1 MRPLRSL
8 LRASRFAFLALVALA
23 AGAFAAAP
31 ARPPLTDIVDDQTAF
46 ALLVPDVT
54 ALLQGWDASPFAK
67 TWGDEQVV
75 KFLVPMRQ
83 QLKIDQWDEQAK
95 AATGKTVRE
104 LLALAKGG
112 AMVAVPASLL
122 SDLAASGQFPAA
134 PAVLLAVELG
144 DNAATVEKLAK
155 DAALKNEGLR
165 VETTNYAG
173 VLVQTNVSAAK
184 PGGPAGTPAV
194 TAMCDGVWLLSPS
207 YERVCAAI
215 DALKKGGLPNALGRS
230 ESFLRAQKRAGAA
243 HLTAYGSFPA
253 IYPPLLA
260 GLKKALPPAGAEGG
274 PPFTAEGLLTGLGL
288 DALREMV
295 ATLRF
300 DAGETRLTAA
310 LGWSEQR
317 GLAKLLAYG
326 PGPAKRPDWAAA
338 KWFSVASDSFDL
350 RAAYAALE
358 EMVGNIS
365 PQFSTAMQA
374 EIKNAGAQAG
384 IDLKRDLVGSLGS
397 DLLVAQ
403 SLPSGADPAK
413 PPAVAQA
420 DTLIALSLENPAAL
434 VKSLEA
440 VKRMVFEDAVE
451 QIFTKREYL
460 GQTLFTFSPP
470 APAGAPPSAAPGGF
484 TYAVADRTLLLS
496 IGSPAMVETAV
507 QNMAEKRDS
516 FWARRDV
523 RAVLADVP
531 EGAVDVQA
539 QDFSLLITSLLNA
552 LAELPSGA
560 APVARAAAPDSARIA
575 RYWGLLSGYMTKDA
589 KGIFSVVRIASPK
602 P

>member
-1 MRPLRSL
+1 MRPFLSRL
-8 LRASRFAFLALVALA
+8 LAPVSFLAVLAALA
-23 AGAFAAAP
+23 ATAFAAAP
-31 ARPPLTDIVDDQTAF
+31 ARPPLTDIVDDHTAF
-46 ALLVPDVT
+46 ALVVPDAA
-54 ALLQGWDASPFAK
+54 ALMKGWDASPFAK

-75 KFLVPMRQ
+75 KFLAPMRQ

-104 LLALAKGG
+104 LIGLAKGG
-112 AMVAVPASLL
+112 AIVAVPTSLL
-122 SDLAASGQFPAA
+122 SDLASSGQLPAA
-134 PAVLLAVELG
+134 PPVFLAVELG

-173 VLVQTNVSAAK
+173 VFVQTNISATK
-184 PGGPAGTPAV
+184 PGGPAGTPTV
-194 TAMCDGVWLLSPS
+194 TAMCDGVWLLSPN

-215 DALKKGGLPNALGRS
+215 DALKKGGLSNALGRS
-230 ESFLRAQKRAGAA
+230 EGFLRAQKRAGAA
-243 HLTAYGSFPA
+243 HLMSYGSFPA
-253 IYPPLLA
+253 IYAPLLA
-260 GLKKALPPAGAEGG
+260 GLKKALPPAGTEGG

-288 DALREMV
+288 DAMREMM
-295 ATLRF
+295 ATLQF
-300 DAGETRLTAA
+300 DVDETRITAA

-326 PGPAKRPDWAAA
+326 PAPAKRPDWAAA
-338 KWFSVASDSFDL
+338 KWFSVGSDSFDI

-358 EMVGNIS
+358 EMVSNIS
-365 PQFSTAMQA
+365 PEFFTAMQT
-374 EIKNAGAQAG
+374 EIKNAGTQAG

-403 SLPSGADPAK
+403 SLPPSADPAK

-434 VKSLEA
+434 TKSLEA
-440 VKRMVFEDAVE
+440 IKRMIFEDAVD
-451 QIFTKREYL
+451 QLFTKREYL

-470 APAGAPPSAAPGGF
+470 MPAGAPPSAAPGGF
-484 TYAVADRTLLLS
+484 TYAVANRTLLLS
-496 IGSPAMVETAV
+496 FGSPAMVETAV

-523 RAVLADVP
+523 RAVLAEVP

-539 QDFSLLITSLLNA
+539 QDFSLLITSMLNA
-552 LAELPSGA
+552 LAELPPGS
-560 APVARAAAPDSARIA
+560 APVNNAAAPDSTRIA

-589 KGIFSVVRIASPK
+589 KGIFSVVRIANPK